1 MDAVQVV
8 GAGGIGC
15 AIGYSLRSAGVPVRF
30 VEANPRKI
38 LAGLR
43 HGVQIQGHP
52 PTDAG
57 FVTFDSWIP
66 PAGATVLLCTKAF
79 DNGAVLARLPAG
91 VCLVPIQNGFDP
103 LLERHEHQLEGI
115 ASFVSE
121 CHPHRPCTRITRAGC
136 LHLGWRSITAAP
148 RDRPEWMDRLA
159 GTRFFRLFEVP
170 AIGPYKHTKL
180 MYNSAISPLC
190 AMTGVD
196 NGTLL
201 SLPSARRLF
210 FALLQENQ
218 RILAAA
224 GVVLGRLGPF
234 PPAAVAAILKHRWLA
249 NPLARALEPSLRG
262 TYCSMAGEIEK
273 GRTEIEYYNGHLLHL
288 ARQNGTPCPL
298 NQAVYDVVVRMSNER
313 ARPSPAAWRRLA
325 AA

>member
-1 MDAVQVV
+1 MLPSFPSTRIVSALTHQPHRRTICGQEGTGTMDAVQVV

-148 RDRPEWMDRLA
+148 RPPRMDGQAGRYTVLPPIRGAGDRTIQAHEADVQLRDLATVRHDR
-159 GTRFFRLFEVP
+159 R
-170 AIGPYKHTKL
+170 
-180 MYNSAISPLC
+180 
-190 AMTGVD
+190 
-196 NGTLL
+196 
-201 SLPSARRLF
+201 
-210 FALLQENQ
+210 
-218 RILAAA
+218 
-224 GVVLGRLGPF
+224 
-234 PPAAVAAILKHRWLA
+234 
-249 NPLARALEPSLRG
+249 
-262 TYCSMAGEIEK
+262 
-273 GRTEIEYYNGHLLHL
+273 
-288 ARQNGTPCPL
+288 
-298 NQAVYDVVVRMSNER
+298 
-313 ARPSPAAWRRLA
+313 
-325 AA
+325 

>member
-1 MDAVQVV
+1 M
-8 GAGGIGC
+8 
-15 AIGYSLRSAGVPVRF
+15 
-30 VEANPRKI
+30 
-38 LAGLR
+38 
-43 HGVQIQGHP
+43 
-52 PTDAG
+52 
-57 FVTFDSWIP
+57 
-66 PAGATVLLCTKAF
+66 
-79 DNGAVLARLPAG
+79 ARCCRCP
-91 VCLVPIQNGFDP
+91 Q
-103 LLERHEHQLEGI
+103 
-115 ASFVSE
+115 
-121 CHPHRPCTRITRAGC
+121 
-136 LHLGWRSITAAP
+136 
-148 RDRPEWMDRLA
+148 
-159 GTRFFRLFEVP
+159 
-170 AIGPYKHTKL
+170 
-180 MYNSAISPLC
+180 
-190 AMTGVD
+190 
-196 NGTLL
+196 
-201 SLPSARRLF
+201 RRLF